1 MKKALLALVVGA
13 CLVASPLWAT
23 TFNGTINTPSSNGTS
38 TLSWSGGPLTGTNG
52 VGGVFTQCTTL
63 TCDFYNLTVNVSS
76 TFYSSNPNYAIHVA
90 ANWGSSLNDIDL
102 YILDSGGNVVC
113 SSTQGNTNFENADCG
128 QLASGQYTVQIASST
143 TANATYT
150 GQITL
155 AAEPTVGGGRARYKP
170 GNFTFTAP
178 LVLSRPPSVESSVF
192 LEQDA
197 EPRVNHDALGN
208 IYAAA
213 IQGVPAGTDF
223 WASHDGGNTFTY
235 VGQPDGAQAGAAAGA
250 DGVGIGGGDEDFV
263 VGPNG
268 KVALSSLWIGS
279 VTNCATSNSGSSW
292 VCNPFASNV
301 PEDDRQW
308 NAWSGNSTVYLTTKN
323 LGALL
328 VGTETIYVVKSTDGG
343 VTFGAPVDINLPEIG
358 VQPGDEGNIITDANG
373 NVYLVFFDATS
384 TQLWMAKSADGGQSF
399 AKKLVYQAPTGTS
412 IAHVFPSIA
421 ADKSGGLYI
430 AFSDGRNS
438 YLTASANGG
447 ANWTTPARVNNSW
460 DSKTAIEP
468 WVVAGDYGKVDVY
481 FYGTA
486 ASDFMDPNAS
496 WKIFMAQSLNVFGNL
511 PLVTQNAATYVMHKG
526 PICVNGTGCASG
538 TRNLLEYFYPDVYL
552 DGNSMAV
559 FPDDLHADPSTTVTR
574 AWFIKQTGGSKVTQ

>member
-1 MKKALLALVVGA
+1 MKKTLLALVVGA
-13 CLVASPLWAT
+13 CLLASPLWAT
-23 TFNGTINTPSSNGTS
+23 TFSGTLNTPSSNGTS

-52 VGGVFTQCTTL
+52 VGGVLTACTSL

-76 TFYSSNPNYAIHVA
+76 TFYSSNPNYSIHVA
-90 ANWGSSLNDIDL
+90 ANWSSSLNDIDL
-102 YILDSGGNVVC
+102 YILDSAGNVVC

-143 TANATYT
+143 TVNTTYT

-155 AAEPTVGGGRARYKP
+155 APEPTVGGGRARYKP
-170 GNFTFTAP
+170 GNFTFTSP
-178 LVLSRPPSVESSVF
+178 LLLSRPPSVESSAF

-208 IYAAA
+208 IFAAA
-213 IQGVPAGTDF
+213 IQAIPAGTDF

-235 VGQPDGAQAGAAAGA
+235 LGQPDGAQAAAAAGA
-250 DGVGIGGGDEDFV
+250 DGVGIGGGDEDFAM
-263 VGPNG
+263 GPSG
-268 KVALSSLWIGS
+268 KIALSSLWIGS
-279 VTNCATSNSGSSW
+279 VTNCATSDQGTTW
-292 VCNPFASNV
+292 VCNPSASNV

-308 NAWSGNSTVYLTTKN
+308 NAWSGSSTVYLTTKN
-323 LGALL
+323 IGALL

-358 VQPGDEGNIITDANG
+358 LQPGDEGNIITDANG
-373 NVYLVFFDATS
+373 NVYLVFFDSTS
-384 TQLWMAKSADGGQSF
+384 TQLWMAKSTDGGQSF
-399 AKKLVYQAPTGTS
+399 AKKLVYQAPTGSS

-430 AFSDGRNS
+430 VFSDGHNS

-447 ANWTTPARVNNSW
+447 ANWTTPARVNNSF
-460 DSKTAIEP
+460 DSKTAVEP

-481 FYGTA
+481 FYGTSS
-486 ASDFMDPNAS
+486 SDFMDPNAS
-496 WKIFMAQSLNVFGNL
+496 WKIFMAQSLNVFNSL
-511 PLVTQNAATYVMHKG
+511 PLITQNAATYVMHHG
-526 PICVNGTGCASG
+526 AICVNGTACPTG

-559 FPDDLHADPSTTVTR
+559 FPDDLHVDPTTTVTR